1 MNIGGIFWSTIMID
15 GYGRRKKKKSIGKL
29 IKCVSSLCTR

>member
-15 GYGRRKKKKSIGKL
+15 MEEEKKKKSIGKL
-29 IKCVSSLCTR
+29 IKCVSSLCTS